1 MLLHVYTLLHVH
13 TDADT
18 WSDLKERSKIPPHSG
33 TIRDVYDGEMY
44 RKLSTFLSQPANVS
58 LLLNTDGVS
67 LFHSSTVSLWPIW
80 LIVNELPSRNGN
92 SAIYMSV
99 LHM

>member
-1 MLLHVYTLLHVH
+1 MYTCFVNFNLYVVY
-13 TDADT
+13 TDADA
-18 WSDLKERSKIPPHSG
+18 WSDLKERSKIPPYSG

-80 LIVNELPSRNGN
+80 LIVNELPSRKW
-92 SAIYMSV
+92 
-99 LHM
+99 